1 VVYMSKMIQLRNV
14 PDDIHRTLKRRA
26 AEEGTTLSE
35 LLVREVT
42 AVARRPSLGELMTRI
57 RRRRPVRLSES
68 SPEAVRSEREARM

>member
-1 VVYMSKMIQLRNV
+1 MSKMIQLRNV
-14 PDDIHRTLKRRA
+14 PDDVHRTLKRRA

-42 AVARRPSLGELMTRI
+42 AIAQRPSLGELMRRI

-68 SPEAVRSEREARM
+68 SAEAVRTEREART

>member
-1 VVYMSKMIQLRNV
+1 MSKMIQLRNV
-14 PDDIHRTLKRRA
+14 PDDVHRTLKRRA

-42 AVARRPSLGELMTRI
+42 AVARRPSLGELMLRI

-68 SPEAVRSEREARM
+68 SAEAVRAEREARM